1 MAESHDTAIELVK
14 ISKSYSL
21 YKSPSDAFR
30 ESLFGAYDIAKK
42 VVLENISFT
51 VNKGEIVGVLGRNG
65 AGKTTLLRIIAG
77 AIKPTSGSVKTYGR
91 LSPMLELGSGFNEEY
106 TGRDNIEIG
115 GLCMGMS
122 RHAIKEKME
131 EIISFSELGEVIDQT
146 IKTYSTGMRMRL
158 AFSTAIHSVG
168 DILII
173 DEALAVGD
181 ALFQSKCMDK
191 LKDLQ
196 LSGKTIFFVSHS
208 VGSVYELCSRAILLD
223 GGAIISDGLPRDVGN
238 KYEALLQ
245 QRKGELLTGSGQ
257 PVTTIVTNETSHAE
271 SSSLLPN
278 GNDESAGSSTEVWV
292 TCTGNDFEFQT
303 CDLSPVLGLPSFCE
317 NENLE
322 ARVVSLGIFDIN
334 GVRCESLEN
343 GEKYQIRIK
352 VETKNPSI
360 EPVVGF
366 VVELLSGTVLFGTST
381 FNAGKKFALSDR
393 CEYEGRFNFEAVLG
407 QGVYTLGG
415 AVASMLDGE
424 PILCHS
430 ARRVISFEVAS
441 PSSFEGRV
449 NLTNKVEAVTLAN
462 SNQTQPAQSLDKKL
476 S

>member
-1 MAESHDTAIELVK
+1 MIDGHDIAIELLK

-21 YKSPSDAFR
+21 YKSPFDAFR
-30 ESLFGAYDIAKK
+30 ESLFGASDIAKT

-51 VNKGEIVGVLGRNG
+51 VNAGEIVGVLGRNG

-77 AIKPTSGSVKTYGR
+77 ALKPTSGTVKTYGH

-115 GLCMGMS
+115 GLCMGMN
-122 RHAIKEKME
+122 RHAIKAEMD
-131 EIISFSELGEVIDQT
+131 EIISFSELGEVIDQPV
-146 IKTYSTGMRMRL
+146 KTYSTGMRMRL
-158 AFSTAIHSVG
+158 AFSTAIYSVG
-168 DILII
+168 DVLII

-191 LKDLQ
+191 LKELQ

-223 GGAIISDGLPRDVGN
+223 SGAIIADGLPRDVGS

-245 QRKGELLTGSGQ
+245 QRKGELLVGNGQ
-257 PVTTIVTNETSHAE
+257 SVTTIVTNETADPV
-271 SSSLLPN
+271 SSSLLQN
-278 GNDESAGSSTEVWV
+278 GSDKSQGSPPEVVSTCV
-292 TCTGNDFEFQT
+292 GNDFEFQT
-303 CDLSPVLGLPSFCE
+303 CDLTPVVGPPSFSD
-317 NENLE
+317 NKHLD
-322 ARVVSLGIFDIN
+322 ARVVSLGIFDVN
-334 GVRCESLEN
+334 GVRCESLKS
-343 GEKYQIRIK
+343 GEKYQIRVK
-352 VETKNPSI
+352 VETKNPNI

-381 FNAGKKFALSDR
+381 FNSGKKFALSDS

-415 AVASMLDGE
+415 AVASMLDDE

-430 ARRVISFEVAS
+430 ARRVISFEIAN

-449 NLTNKVEAVTLAN
+449 NLTKQVEAVTLFKRN
-462 SNQTQPAQSLDKKL
+462 
-476 S
+476 